1 MDATLYYLL
10 FVVILPATGTLCA
23 ATNLVSTVYFLTYWE
38 SYIPNITDRLIVT
51 SRTILATYIS
61 LAALTVTLHDVKFP
75 EDTIWIFVLA
85 FFIPV
90 VFTAMNVRDFR
101 NLWNW
106 RKKN

>member
-23 ATNLVSTVYFLTYWE
+23 AANLVSTVYFLTYWE

-51 SRTILATYIS
+51 SRTISATYIS

-85 FFIPV
+85 FVIPIIL
-90 VFTAMNVRDFR
+90 TTMNVRDFR

>member
-10 FVVILPATGTLCA
+10 FIVILPATGALCA
-23 ATNLVSTVYFLTYWE
+23 AANLVSTVYVLMYWDIRLPDT
-38 SYIPNITDRLIVT
+38 SDRVVVVFRAMFTVYIGLVGITASRDSANI
-51 SRTILATYIS
+51 
-61 LAALTVTLHDVKFP
+61 F
-75 EDTIWIFVLA
+75 IFVLT

-90 VFTAMNVRDFR
+90 VFTTMNVRDFR

>member
-1 MDATLYYLL
+1 MDATLFYLL
-10 FVVILPATGTLCA
+10 FVVILPATGALCA

-51 SRTILATYIS
+51 SRTISATYIS

>member
-1 MDATLYYLL
+1 MTMDATLFYLL
-10 FVVILPATGTLCA
+10 FIVILPATGTLCA
-23 ATNLVSTVYFLTYWE
+23 AANLVSTVYFLMYWDIRLPDT
-38 SYIPNITDRLIVT
+38 SDRVVVVFRAMFTVYIGLVGITASRDSANI
-51 SRTILATYIS
+51 
-61 LAALTVTLHDVKFP
+61 F
-75 EDTIWIFVLA
+75 IFVLT